1 MYCRGLYTDQFLL
14 KSKVV
19 TFLFTQGDPGHRGF
33 SGQQGPPG
41 FLGDRGERG
50 VKGNKGYIGP
60 LVSDFAE
67 KIMFLLGRPFVC
79 LTITH
84 C

>member
-1 MYCRGLYTDQFLL
+1 MSLQRPVSTQ
-14 KSKVV
+14 SEVA
-19 TFLFTQGDPGHRGF
+19 TFLFTQGDPGQRGL
-33 SGQQGPPG
+33 SGRQGPPG

-60 LVSDFAE
+60 QVSDFAE
-67 KIMFLLGRPFVC
+67 QNLFLLGRPFIC